1 MRASSDLHI
10 KGKLHLGVVIRV
22 VNLEEAMNKFFQV
35 DVAASIQVKDSEEA
49 LTNDTWQ
56 LSVL

>member
-49 LTNDTWQ
+49 LTNDTW
-56 LSVL
+56 